1 MLVADK
7 WTDYN
12 LIDAS
17 DGSKLEKWG
26 DFYLSRP
33 DPQAIWSYKTEK
45 ELWNNAHAVY
55 HRSKSGGGSWEYRKS
70 FLRLGRLN
78 MENSPLILNLWALST
93 QVFFPSRL
101 QTGILS

>member
-7 WTDYN
+7 WTDYS

-33 DPQAIWSYKTEK
+33 DPQAIWSYKTGE
-45 ELWNNAHAVY
+45 ELWKKIV
-55 HRSKSGGGSWEYRKS
+55 
-70 FLRLGRLN
+70 
-78 MENSPLILNLWALST
+78 ENFLILIYRILWLN
-93 QVFFPSRL
+93 
-101 QTGILS
+101 QTIKLFYLLG